1 MVGRR
6 LREYRKSKGML
17 GKDLARLI
25 GISHGSLSDIENEKT
40 KPSSDTIASIFRSTD
55 INPMWLMLGEGPMH
69 RGEIKGEVDDVTKM
83 VVEHMRDMDDD
94 ARRDVL
100 KHLQEKKL
108 ITELLKERGKR
119 RAS

>member
-6 LREYRKSKGML
+6 LREYRKSKGIF
-17 GKDLARLI
+17 GKDLAKRI
-25 GISHGSLSDIENEKT
+25 GISAGSFSDIENEKT
-40 KPSSDTIASIFRSTD
+40 KPSSDTIASIIRQTD
-55 INPMWLMLGEGPMH
+55 INPVWLMTGDGPML
-69 RGEIKGEVDDVTKM
+69 RGEIKDDVDDVTKM

-108 ITELLKERGKR
+108 IAELLKERGKR